1 MLDIKSLLELKSKIN
16 KETAMLLGQYVLK
29 ALESGDPNKFIRET
43 LTEHVQATVISEKG
57 KLR

>member
-1 MLDIKSLLELKSKIN
+1 MLDLKSLLELKSKIN
-16 KETAMLLGQYVLK
+16 KETGMLLGQYVIK

-43 LTEHVQATVISEKG
+43 LTEYVQATVVTEKG